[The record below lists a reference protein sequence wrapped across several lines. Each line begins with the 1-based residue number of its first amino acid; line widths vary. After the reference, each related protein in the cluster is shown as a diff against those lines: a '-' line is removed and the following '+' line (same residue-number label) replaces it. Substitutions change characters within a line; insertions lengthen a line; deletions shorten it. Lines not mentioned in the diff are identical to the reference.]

1 MPWVSTV
8 AMGLTAALLFGL
20 LARRVGLSPIV
31 GYLLAGVVVG
41 PHTPGFVGNVALAAQ
56 LAEVGVILLMFGVGL
71 SFSFSELWAVRRIA
85 IPGAL
90 LASAF
95 TSALGAEVGHLL
107 GLAPESALIFGLC
120 FASASTVVIVRGLI
134 ETDQLSSAAGRIALG
149 WSVVEDLIVV
159 VVLVLLPALGQV
171 DLRAG
176 GGELVLAIGGA
187 LLRVGLLGAV
197 VFGLGPLLVPRLLA
211 LVARAQSRELFTLA
225 VLVLALGTAYVA
237 SEWFGASIALGAF
250 FGGMVVGQSDS
261 SHQAA
266 ADALPL
272 RDAFAVLF
280 FVAVGM
286 LFDPGFVLEEPGL
299 LFASLGVVLIGKP
312 AMALSVL
319 LLRGYPL
326 RPSLTVA
333 AAVAQVSEFAFVLA
347 GLANQQGLLPE
358 RARDVVLATVLLS
371 ITASPLLFRLTGPLE
386 RWLLGLRPLARFLA
400 RQNSGLRHLRDGQN
414 VPPSGHAVLIG
425 HGQVGT
431 ILARFL
437 TRERL
442 PFVVIEQ
449 DRAKVEGLRLSGI
462 PALFG
467 DAGSPVLLD
476 RAGIGGARVL
486 LVASPDPVAARLAI
500 EHAHKVNPKIEV
512 IARVHL
518 ESLREVLHR
527 FPRTIGVHGE
537 QELGL
542 AMARLMLQRFGF
554 SAIQAEADVIDARR
568 SGGGRSGTRVAELH
582 VPLGSPASGQRLANL
597 NLPRGS
603 LIVTIAR
610 DGEFVV
616 PSGTTELAAGDALL
630 VLANL
635 EMAAA
640 IERLLAPEVATEDS
654 QPPG

>member
-8 AMGLTAALLFGL
+8 AIGLIAALLFGL
-20 LARRVGLSPIV
+20 LARRLGLSPIV

-41 PHTPGFVGNVALAAQ
+41 PHTPGFVGNVALASQ
-56 LAEVGVILLMFGVGL
+56 LADVGVILLMFGVGL
-71 SFSFSELWAVRRIA
+71 TFSFSELWAVRRIA

-90 LASAF
+90 LSSAF
-95 TSALGAEVGHLL
+95 AAGLGAEVGHLL

-134 ETDQLSSAAGRIALG
+134 ELDLLSSAAGRIALG

-159 VVLVLLPALGQV
+159 VVLVLLPALGRV
-171 DLRAG
+171 DLDAG
-176 GGELVLAIGGA
+176 GGALVVAIGAA
-187 LLRVGLLGAV
+187 LLRVGLLGAL

-211 LVARAQSRELFTLA
+211 LVARSQSRELFTLA
-225 VLVLALGTAYVA
+225 VLVLALGTAYA
-237 SEWFGASIALGAF
+237 AAEWFGASIALGAF

-286 LFDPGFVLEEPGL
+286 LFDPSFVFEEPGL
-299 LFASLGVVLIGKP
+299 LFAALGVVLIGKP
-312 AMALSVL
+312 AMALAVL

-326 RPSLTVA
+326 KPSLTVA

-347 GLANQQGLLPE
+347 GLANREGLLPE

-386 RWLLGLRPLARFLA
+386 RWLLGRRAVARFLA
-400 RQNSGLRHLRDGQN
+400 RQNSGLRHLRDNQG
-414 VPPSGHAVLIG
+414 VPPAGHAVLIG
-425 HGQVGT
+425 HGQVGE

-437 TRERL
+437 IRERL

-449 DRAKVEGLRLSGI
+449 DRAKVEALRLAGI

-486 LVASPDPVAARLAI
+486 LVAAPDPVAARLAI
-500 EHAHKVNPKIEV
+500 EHAHRVNPKIEV
-512 IARVHL
+512 LARVHL
-518 ESLREVLHR
+518 ESLRQVLHR

-568 SGGGRSGTRVAELH
+568 AGGSRSGTRVVELH
-582 VPLGSPASGQRLANL
+582 VPPGSAAAGQTLAAL

-610 DGEFVV
+610 GGEFVV
-616 PSGTTELAAGDALL
+616 PSGPTVLAEGDALL

-635 EMAAA
+635 DMAAA
-640 IERLLAPEVATEDS
+640 IERLLAPPAPVAT
-654 QPPG
+654 PNP